1 MIRLA
6 GEDPVHDISAVHDHR
21 ADLLAV
27 DRLCRGRAAVAD
39 QARDVLDRHVGVG
52 KQRDE
57 AMPQLARSP
66 LARLAVSNGAG
77 ESGKTDGAALVPRG
91 SSLA

>member
-1 MIRLA
+1 MEYLPQETLDLVALVRWPGFVRQAELSTVIRLS

-39 QARDVLDRHVGVG
+39 QPGDVLDRHVGVG
-52 KQRDE
+52 EQ
-57 AMPQLARSP
+57 
-66 LARLAVSNGAG
+66 
-77 ESGKTDGAALVPRG
+77 
-91 SSLA
+91 